1 MPADKNMPT
10 GTSATWCAAMLSRT
24 AAPMASSASPGVPQ
38 AGLLAAWARMSVIW
52 QKGTGSVAP
61 CPLTHR

>member
-24 AAPMASSASPGVPQ
+24 AAPMASSASAWVPR

-52 QKGTGSVAP
+52 QKG
-61 CPLTHR
+61 